1 MSPLLQSSST
11 PESSWRLCWNAA
23 TKLRQGYNTIN
34 ETTSVDS
41 VKQNNKKVEKKTRS
55 AVNKKT
61 QPLEQ
66 IQNALFVTPRVQS
79 KKLQTESE
87 SANFTALSLKPELA
101 KSRPVSSCSG
111 ATTTGEASSCQRIR
125 CKKFVRR
132 FRKVLGET
140 LKFTN
145 DRSVARTEEEV
156 EDIYVEVS
164 CNLILHFIVKVKQQP
179 EVLILCFA
187 LNCEEKVTLIV

>member
-1 MSPLLQSSST
+1 MSLLQSSST

-23 TKLRQGYNTIN
+23 SKLRQGYNTID
-34 ETTSVDS
+34 ETASVDIS

-55 AVNKKT
+55 ENKKT

-79 KKLQTESE
+79 KKLQTKSE

-101 KSRPVSSCSG
+101 KSRPVSSYSG
-111 ATTTGEASSCQRIR
+111 ATKGEASSCQRIR
-125 CKKFVRR
+125 CKKLVRR

-145 DRSVARTEEEV
+145 DRSVARTEAEV

-164 CNLILHFIVKVKQQP
+164 CNLIL
-179 EVLILCFA
+179 
-187 LNCEEKVTLIV
+187 N